1 MATVE
6 RATAPPVVLRGVSW
20 PTYLALRDAP
30 ENYHIRMTYDQ
41 GTLEMMSPSRRH
53 EKFAVLIDRMIQV
66 WSEELNI
73 DIESCRTMT
82 CRREDLEKGLEPDNC
97 YYIQHAAAMR
107 AKEDLDFS
115 VDPPPELAVEI
126 EVTRRALDK
135 LRLYAALGVPEVW
148 RYDGRELRVYR
159 LGPEGRY
166 EPSSTSVAL
175 PGFPVGEVQRIL
187 PQSAAVGEIELAKSF
202 RDWVRANVKRP

>member
-1 MATVE
+1 MAT
-6 RATAPPVVLRGVSW
+6 PPVVLRGISW
-20 PTYLALRDAP
+20 AAYLALRAAP
-30 ENYHIRMTYDQ
+30 ENYHVRMTYDQ

-53 EKFAVLIDRMIQV
+53 EKFAVLIDCMIRV

-73 DIESCRTMT
+73 DLESCRTMT
-82 CRREDLEKGLEPDNC
+82 CRREDLERGLEPDNC
-97 YYIQHAAAMR
+97 YYVQHAAAMR
-107 AKEDLDFS
+107 AKEELDFS
-115 VDPPPELAVEI
+115 IDPPPELAVEI
-126 EVTRRALDK
+126 DITRRALDK
-135 LRLYAALGVPEVW
+135 LDLYAALGVPEVW

-187 PQSAAVGEIELAKSF
+187 THSTAIGEIELTRSF
-202 RDWVRANVKRP
+202 RNWVRANVRRQ